1 MEAAT
6 HTLHAPH
13 APTPTVP
20 RVEEDWGWVYEDPD
34 LAPFRGTPKARPET
48 PLTAFA

>member
-6 HTLHAPH
+6 LRPLHALPA
-13 APTPTVP
+13 APAPAAG
-20 RVEEDWGWVYEDPD
+20 EWDWVYDDPD
-34 LAPFRGTPKARPET
+34 LAPFRGSTRRPRPET